1 MRMAGRDVVEV
12 NKETKVCELRK
23 VNTQIT
29 LQRTRRS
36 TSREPDTASIFLGVR
51 DAGWCFWPGQRFR
64 SSRLEC
70 RKVKTKE
77 GDTRKTNK

>member
-36 TSREPDTASIFLGVR
+36 SSREPDTASIFLAERCWLVVAWSEIQVQSIGMQK
-51 DAGWCFWPGQRFR
+51 G
-64 SSRLEC
+64 
-70 RKVKTKE
+70 K
-77 GDTRKTNK
+77 NKGGRHKKNK

>member
-12 NKETKVCELRK
+12 NEETKVCELRK

-36 TSREPDTASIFLGVR
+36 SSREPDTASIFLGERCWLVL
-51 DAGWCFWPGQRFR
+51 PGQRFR